1 MGIVRNGRRYG
12 TAFYAKALERCHTD
26 LSGLAVTFHHTD
38 LIVYF
43 IRDKISV
50 FCRHFF
56 HQMRRHDLMR
66 IHLYH
71 IGLSVACKL
80 NPLSGKLPDMN
91 RVKQF
96 LRHWNP
102 VIFLIVFL
110 SQDPAVLHHIGRT
123 HLLQI
128 IEEHNVGVISGSDG
142 TVSLE
147 PVKHCRLIAS
157 HLVCLCHRNP
167 KCNRLADTGADM
179 SFLADFLDMLIVGAE
194 CALVERHIGI

>member
-1 MGIVRNGRRYG
+1 
-12 TAFYAKALERCHTD
+12 
-26 LSGLAVTFHHTD
+26 
-38 LIVYF
+38 
-43 IRDKISV
+43 
-50 FCRHFF
+50 
-56 HQMRRHDLMR
+56 MRRHDLMR

-91 RVKQF
+91 RVKQ
-96 LRHWNP
+96 
-102 VIFLIVFL
+102 
-110 SQDPAVLHHIGRT
+110 DPAVLHHIGRT

-142 TVSLE
+142 TVSLK
-147 PVKHCRLIAS
+147 PVKHCRLVAS